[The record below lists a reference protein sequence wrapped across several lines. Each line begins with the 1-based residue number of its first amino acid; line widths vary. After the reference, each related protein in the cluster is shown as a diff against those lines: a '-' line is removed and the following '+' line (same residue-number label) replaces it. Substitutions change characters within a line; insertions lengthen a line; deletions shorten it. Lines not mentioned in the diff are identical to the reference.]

1 MVEIILQKFRG
12 ALRAPVEI
20 IFGWNCVLGRSVSIT
35 IQFRRPNSVSGNS
48 LKFQHYF
55 AVQIAILRI
64 YWNFN
69 IISPSK
75 LSLEIF
81 SSISTLFRRPNC
93 ILVRCFIIPILF
105 RRPNCILINFA
116 LFQHY
121 FDCPNS
127 NLDRFIEYFNTI
139 SPSKLCV

>member
-1 MVEIILQKFRG
+1 MIEIILKKIRG
-12 ALRAPVEI
+12 ARSALIEI
-20 IFGWNCVLGRSVSIT
+20 IFSWNCVLGRSVSIT

-81 SSISTLFRRPNC
+81 SGISTLFRRPNC
-93 ILVRCFIIPILF
+93 ILEKLFIISILF
-105 RRPNCILINFA
+105 RRPNCLLINFS

-121 FDCPNS
+121 FDCPNN